1 MSVFAGILY
10 EFLSVNEKLKKEQGG
25 KMSKKTVARIIPAVL
40 LLTVIVALLI
50 FYAVTLTRDDDL
62 GITEENLAEGATVSG
77 SAGSGLAF
85 DDSKLTTWTVS
96 EKGAEAVVAFDGF
109 KEVNALLLNENGFNV
124 TRFSVYYDDGED
136 WQLCY
141 RQNEMGI
148 NRLATFYTVKAKAIK
163 LVIDDYKHGARIS
176 DVKVY
181 CLAPRERQEKLRV
194 TSYVTVGSVKDY
206 DPETGM
212 SGTISK
218 DVFDVVTDVQFIAFG
233 RFTSDGGVDYE
244 EDAEECLGKLKE
256 MIDGR
261 DVKIRLTV
269 FPPAGDAMA
278 DVFRYHM
285 DEAVSSVVDMVLEQ
299 DVDGA
304 DFDWEY
310 PWGKEEYALYSE
322 YLVKLSD
329 ELHKHGKTLSIAVSP
344 WGLDFS
350 DEAVK
355 AIDQVQ
361 IMAYDLFDHNGDNNS
376 YAGSCASTIDY
387 MLKQG
392 FKAEQLNLGISYYGR
407 PSDASGVWVDYNNPD
422 YDKDE
427 YIMVKDE
434 IYFNSATTVRDK
446 AVYCI
451 LRGLGGIMTF
461 SQNEDLP
468 FDDPLSLT
476 AQLGKARDAFSKEAA
491 R

>member
-1 MSVFAGILY
+1 
-10 EFLSVNEKLKKEQGG
+10 
-25 KMSKKTVARIIPAVL
+25 MSKKVVLRIIPSVL
-40 LLTVIVALLI
+40 LVAVIAALLI
-50 FYAVTLTRDDDL
+50 FYGVTLTRDDNL
-62 GITEENLAEGATVSG
+62 GITEENLARGATVSG
-77 SAGSGLAF
+77 SAGSGFAF
-85 DDSKLTTWTVS
+85 DNSDFTTWSVS
-96 EKGAEAVVAFDGF
+96 EKGAEAVLTFDGF
-109 KEVNALLLNENGFNV
+109 KDVNALLLNENGFNV
-124 TRFSVYYDDGED
+124 TRFSVYYDDGEN

-141 RQNEMGI
+141 RQNEIGI
-148 NRLATFYTVKAKAIK
+148 NRLATFYTVKAKGIK

-181 CLAPRERQEKLRV
+181 CLQQRERQEKFRI

-212 SGTISK
+212 SGTINK
-218 DVFDVVTDVQFIAFG
+218 DIFDVVTDVQFIAFG
-233 RFTSDGGVDYE
+233 RFTSDGGVAYE
-244 EDAEECLGKLKE
+244 QDAVECLGKLKE
-256 MIDGR
+256 MIGDR
-261 DVKIRLTV
+261 DVKIRLTI
-269 FPPAGDAMA
+269 FPPSDGAMA
-278 DVFRYHM
+278 DVFRYHT
-285 DEAVSSVVDMVLEQ
+285 DEAVKAVVDTVLEQ

-310 PWGKEEYALYSE
+310 PWGKEEYSLYSDF
-322 YLVKLSD
+322 LVKLSE

-350 DEAVK
+350 EEAVK

-376 YAGSCASTIDY
+376 YAGSCASSIDY

-392 FKAEQLNLGISYYGR
+392 FEPEQLNLGISYYGR

-422 YDKDE
+422 YPKDE
-427 YIMVKDE
+427 YVMIKDE
-434 IYFNSATTVRDK
+434 IYFNTITTVRDK

-451 LRGLGGIMTF
+451 LRGVGGIMTF

-476 AQLGKARDAFSKEAA
+476 AQLGKARDAFSKEAQ
-491 R
+491 

>member
-1 MSVFAGILY
+1 
-10 EFLSVNEKLKKEQGG
+10 
-25 KMSKKTVARIIPAVL
+25 
-40 LLTVIVALLI
+40 
-50 FYAVTLTRDDDL
+50 
-62 GITEENLAEGATVSG
+62 
-77 SAGSGLAF
+77 
-85 DDSKLTTWTVS
+85 
-96 EKGAEAVVAFDGF
+96 
-109 KEVNALLLNENGFNV
+109 
-124 TRFSVYYDDGED
+124 
-136 WQLCY
+136 
-141 RQNEMGI
+141 
-148 NRLATFYTVKAKAIK
+148 
-163 LVIDDYKHGARIS
+163 
-176 DVKVY
+176 
-181 CLAPRERQEKLRV
+181 
-194 TSYVTVGSVKDY
+194 
-206 DPETGM
+206 
-212 SGTISK
+212 
-218 DVFDVVTDVQFIAFG
+218 
-233 RFTSDGGVDYE
+233 
-244 EDAEECLGKLKE
+244 
-256 MIDGR
+256 
-261 DVKIRLTV
+261 
-269 FPPAGDAMA
+269 
-278 DVFRYHM
+278 M